1 MRFISPK
8 TDFAFKKIFGS
19 TESKDILISFLNAL
33 IYSGKSM
40 IQDLEIMDPYSPG
53 DAIGLKDT
61 YLDVKALLN
70 NGSNVIIEMQVLNV
84 PAFEKRV
91 VYNLCKTYGNQ
102 LDTGEGYRRLKP
114 VIALTITDFKMFEK
128 TDRYINHFVFKEKDK
143 SFDYIDEAVAMIFVE
158 LPKFSKTLEE
168 LETITDKWIYFVK
181 SAPSLEVIPTNLAE
195 IEEIEKALNIAN
207 MANLSRKELEEVHKR
222 EVFLEDRAGQIILAR
237 QEGREEGREEG
248 RQQGI
253 EQGLEAGKLSMQRL
267 ILSQLER
274 KFSAEISPIIKE
286 NIQQLSLEK
295 LENLGIIIDGFS
307 SLEDLS
313 NWCQELEQ

>member
-33 IYSGKSM
+33 IYSGEST
-40 IQDLEIMDPYSPG
+40 IQDLEIIDPYNPG
-53 DAIGLKDT
+53 DTITLKDT

-70 NGSNVIIEMQVLNV
+70 DGSNVIIEMQVLNV

-91 VYNLCKTYGNQ
+91 IYNLCKTYGNQ

-128 TDRYINHFVFKEKDK
+128 TDRYINHFVFKEKEK
-143 SFDYIDEAVAMIFVE
+143 SFEYTDEEIAMIFVE
-158 LPKFSKTLEE
+158 LPKFPKKLEE
-168 LETITDKWIYFVK
+168 LETIADKWIYFVK
-181 SAPSLEVIPTNLAE
+181 SAPSLEVIPSNLAE
-195 IEEIEKALNIAN
+195 IKEIEKALNIAN

-222 EVFLEDRAGQIILAR
+222 EVFLEDRAGQIMLAR

-267 ILSQLER
+267 ILDQLER
-274 KFSAEISPIIKE
+274 KFSAEIPAIIRE
-286 NIQQLSLEK
+286 NIRQLSLEK
-295 LENLGIIIDGFS
+295 LENLGRAIDNFS
-307 SLEDLS
+307 SLEEFS
-313 NWCQELEQ
+313 NWCQESEQ